1 MISLFCKVNKVLKDS
16 SDFRSLCRSN
26 TRRWRSLF
34 VNKTF
39 EFVYP
44 IQPGMLSFEGGEL
57 VIDTSS
63 GTQGKHLT
71 TRFTNFVYLSM
82 TCCLGHLLI
91 KIVLHV
97 PFCKHF

>member
-1 MISLFCKVNKVLKDS
+1 M
-16 SDFRSLCRSN
+16 
-26 TRRWRSLF
+26 
-34 VNKTF
+34 
-39 EFVYP
+39 YP

-82 TCCLGHLLI
+82 TRWFGPWASGHQDCFACIFFVNILTL
-91 KIVLHV
+91 VTNLQA
-97 PFCKHF
+97 